1 MMDTLT
7 RARDMSR
14 HAVYTTIAVAVLSL
28 AVSGSVVQA
37 QDKPSAQEL
46 ADLRARAEAGEA
58 QVVHPRGD
66 VRRRSGGARG
76 WWPTTP
82 PALPPSAAPWR
93 ATCSG
98 SQLTVVSGTPGAVQA
113 REEGLKMEGAGS
125 RIVGAS
131 GSDPLAW
138 RLRSAVTQG

>member
-98 SQLTVVSGTPGAVQA
+98 SQLQWSPEHPGRFRRVKK
-113 REEGLKMEGAGS
+113 G
-125 RIVGAS
+125 
-131 GSDPLAW
+131 
-138 RLRSAVTQG
+138 